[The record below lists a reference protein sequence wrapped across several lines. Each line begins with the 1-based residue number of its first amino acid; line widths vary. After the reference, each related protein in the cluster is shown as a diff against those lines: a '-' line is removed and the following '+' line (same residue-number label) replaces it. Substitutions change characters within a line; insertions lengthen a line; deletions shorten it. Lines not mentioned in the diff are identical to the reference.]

1 MKLVY
6 LSWECF
12 GTADLLKALEQAG
25 HESIVLT
32 TSQEELLGPDIGS
45 KVTEAVRREG
55 ADGVIGFNF
64 FPGVAEAAHG
74 EGYDYFSWVYDNPCV
89 QLYSYTAS
97 YPTSRIFVFDS
108 DTYLKF
114 HNEGFNNI
122 GFLPMAADPD
132 RLASVISSGA
142 ENVPGSVADISFVGA
157 MYHEEHDF
165 YTRMMDKGI
174 SPYAEGYIRGL
185 IEAQK
190 HIYGADIIEGG
201 LTDRIIEDMHAAL
214 PLEPQKGSVI
224 TQRTLFGEFVLDR
237 RITAEERLD
246 MLTAIGERFGADH
259 RVELYTRDAGLK
271 IGGVVNRGMSDFAEE
286 APRVYCGSRINLNI
300 SLRSIVNGAP
310 LRCFEIMGAGGF
322 LLSSYAG
329 DLADLFIPGEEYV
342 YFESPEDLLMKC
354 AYYLEHEDERAQIA
368 ENGLAAIRKSH
379 TYLHRMKEMLG

>member
-12 GTADLLKALEQAG
+12 GTADLLKALETAG
-25 HESIVLT
+25 HESLVLE
-32 TSQEELLGPDIGS
+32 TSQEELLGPDIGA
-45 KVTEAVRREG
+45 KVTDRVRAEG

-64 FPGVAEAAHG
+64 FPGVAEAAFK
-74 EGYDYFSWVYDNPCV
+74 EGYEYYSWVYDNPCV

-114 HNEGFNNI
+114 HNEGFTNI

-132 RLASVISSGA
+132 RLASITSSGA
-142 ENVPGSVADISFVGA
+142 GTGSVSDISFVGA

-165 YTRMMDKGI
+165 YTRMMDKGV
-174 SPYAEGYIRGL
+174 SAYAGGYIRGL
-185 IEAQK
+185 MEAQK

-201 LTDRIIEDMHAAL
+201 LTDRIIEEMHAAL
-214 PLEPQKGSVI
+214 PLEPQTGSVI
-224 TQRTLFGEFVLDR
+224 TQRTLFAEYVLDR

-246 MLTAIGERFGADH
+246 MITAIGERFGSEH
-259 RVELYTRDAGLK
+259 RVALYTRDAGLK
-271 IGGVVNRGMSDFAEE
+271 IGGVINRGTTDYSLE
-286 APRVYCGSRINLNI
+286 APRVYHGSRINLNI

-322 LLSSYAG
+322 LLSSWAS
-329 DLADLFIPGEEYV
+329 DLADMFEPGEDYV
-342 YFESPEDLLMKC
+342 YYESTEDMLGKI

-368 ENGLAAIRKSH
+368 ANGLAKIRQSH
-379 TYLHRMKEMLG
+379 TYLHRVREMFG